1 MEPISIWWIG
11 ERDVPP
17 EVMEQVRAELA
28 RAYGVPAALGEP
40 PGRPLDTFD
49 AKRRQHLSSK
59 ILAWLLQAGGPPGA
73 KLLGLTD
80 QDLFIPILTYVFGEA
95 QLGGRVAVASTARLR
110 EDLDPR
116 DERGFV
122 ARLVKEAVHEVGHAY
137 GLVHCQVPRCVMS
150 RCAGVRDVDEKS
162 SQLCPRC
169 RHRLGEPGRSPHVV
183 E

>member
-1 MEPISIWWIG
+1 MDPISIWWIG
-11 ERDVPP
+11 EREMAP
-17 EVMEQVRAELA
+17 EVMERVRAELA
-28 RAYGVPAALGEP
+28 HAYGVATALGEP
-40 PGRPLDTFD
+40 LGRPLDTFD
-49 AKRRQHLSSK
+49 AKRRQHLSSR
-59 ILAWLLQAGGPPGA
+59 ILAWLLQAGPPEG
-73 KLLGLTD
+73 KLLALTD

-137 GLVHCQVPRCVMS
+137 GLVHCQIPRCVMS

-162 SQLCPRC
+162 QQLCPRC
-169 RHRLGEPGRSPHVV
+169 RHRLEEPGRSHHAV

>member
-1 MEPISIWWIG
+1 MA
-11 ERDVPP
+11 P
-17 EVMEQVRAELA
+17 EVMERVRAELA
-28 RAYGVPAALGEP
+28 QAYGVPAVFGEA

-49 AKRRQHLSSK
+49 ASRGQHLSTR
-59 ILAWLLQAGGPPGA
+59 ILAWLLQSAPPQG

-116 DERGFV
+116 DERGFL
-122 ARLVKEAVHEVGHAY
+122 ARLVKEAVHELGHAY
-137 GLVHCQVPRCVMS
+137 GLVHCQIPRCVMS

-162 SQLCPRC
+162 NQLCPRC
-169 RHRLGEPGRSPHVV
+169 RHRLEEPGRSTHAV